1 METTLILYIIAGIIS
16 IIIGILLV
24 SFTNI
29 SIYVKAKE
37 KKTEDSLYI
46 KDFDDKIYNAVKE
59 VISDEEKAK
68 ILNEKF
74 TKIFGSEIKKQIE
87 NQTKEIAFKYEK
99 IINEKTKSEEIAWEK
114 YKKVVLEKKQTESII
129 HSIAEGLVV
138 VDSNGKVIMMNPSAE
153 KLLGISKEK
162 KIGKPLLE
170 NLKDEQLIS
179 LVKSTPE
186 SREKE
191 IELLSSKE
199 ETKKIIKASTAVIEN
214 EDGKTVGIVSVL
226 SDITKQKELDELKSK
241 FISNITH
248 ELRTPLVAMDK
259 AILLLL
265 SSKKDEFNDETKEF
279 LFIIQRNLKRL
290 TNLIND
296 ILDFSKFEA
305 KSIKLKKEPVLIEEI
320 IDEVIK
326 TFKSWADTKSIN
338 IVKVCQDD
346 LPKVNLDPL
355 RITQVF
361 NNLINNA
368 LKFTPQGGTIT
379 IEAKSNPEKK
389 LLEVSVKDT
398 GCGIPKEE
406 LSKIFDKFYQVSS
419 TSSEISGSGLGLSI
433 VKEIINLSGGN
444 IWAESEGLG
453 KGTKFIFTLPL
464 E

>member
-1 METTLILYIIAGIIS
+1 
-16 IIIGILLV
+16 
-24 SFTNI
+24 
-29 SIYVKAKE
+29 
-37 KKTEDSLYI
+37 
-46 KDFDDKIYNAVKE
+46 
-59 VISDEEKAK
+59 
-68 ILNEKF
+68 
-74 TKIFGSEIKKQIE
+74 
-87 NQTKEIAFKYEK
+87 
-99 IINEKTKSEEIAWEK
+99 
-114 YKKVVLEKKQTESII
+114 
-129 HSIAEGLVV
+129 
-138 VDSNGKVIMMNPSAE
+138 
-153 KLLGISKEK
+153 
-162 KIGKPLLE
+162 
-170 NLKDEQLIS
+170 
-179 LVKSTPE
+179 
-186 SREKE
+186 
-191 IELLSSKE
+191 
-199 ETKKIIKASTAVIEN
+199 
-214 EDGKTVGIVSVL
+214 
-226 SDITKQKELDELKSK
+226 
-241 FISNITH
+241 
-248 ELRTPLVAMDK
+248 
-259 AILLLL
+259 
-265 SSKKDEFNDETKEF
+265 
-279 LFIIQRNLKRL
+279 
-290 TNLIND
+290 
-296 ILDFSKFEA
+296 
-305 KSIKLKKEPVLIEEI
+305 LIEEI

-368 LKFTPQGGTIT
+368 LKFTPQGGIIT

>member
-1 METTLILYIIAGIIS
+1 MEATLILYIIAGIIS
-16 IIIGILLV
+16 IIIAILLV
-24 SFTNI
+24 RFTNI

-37 KKTEDSLYI
+37 KKIDDSLYI
-46 KDFDDKIYNAVKE
+46 KNFNNTIYKVVKE
-59 VISDEEKAK
+59 IIPDEEKAK
-68 ILNEKF
+68 TLNEKF
-74 TKIFGSEIKKQIE
+74 TRIFEDEVKKHIE
-87 NQTKEIAFKYEK
+87 SHTKEITLKYEK
-99 IINEKTKSEEIAWEK
+99 IIDEKTKSEEIAWEK
-114 YKKVVLEKKQTESII
+114 YKKVVSEKKQTEAII

-138 VDSNGKVIMMNPSAE
+138 IDSSGRVIMMNPSAE
-153 KLLGISKEK
+153 RLLGISKEE

-199 ETKKIIKASTAVIEN
+199 DTKKIIKASTAVIEN

-241 FISNITH
+241 FISNMTH

-265 SSKKDEFNDETKEF
+265 SSKQDEFKEDTKEL

-290 TNLIND
+290 TELIND

-305 KSIKLKKEPVLIEEI
+305 KTVKLKKELVSIEDI

-326 TFKSWADTKSIN
+326 TFKSWADAKSIN
-338 IVKVCQDD
+338 IVKICQEN
-346 LPKVNLDPL
+346 LPKVSLDPL

-368 LKFTPQGGTIT
+368 LKFTPNGGTIT
-379 IEAKSNPEKK
+379 IEAKLNPEKK
-389 LLEVSVKDT
+389 LLEVSIKDT

-406 LSKIFDKFYQVSS
+406 LTKIFDKFYQISS
-419 TSSEISGSGLGLSI
+419 TSSEVSGSGLGLSI
-433 VKEIINLSGGN
+433 VKEIVNLHGGN
-444 IWAESEGLG
+444 IWAESQGLG
-453 KGTKFIFTLPL
+453 KGAKFIFTLPL